1 MNIKL
6 DDVIVDAEPMRQ
18 WHSRDKEYCGSN
30 DEYDVYFMGGKF
42 YYAEADDP
50 FQF

>member
-6 DDVIVDAEPMRQ
+6 DDVIVDAEPIRYAQ

-30 DEYDVYFMGGKF
+30 DEYDVYFMEGHIL
-42 YYAEADDP
+42 
-50 FQF
+50 